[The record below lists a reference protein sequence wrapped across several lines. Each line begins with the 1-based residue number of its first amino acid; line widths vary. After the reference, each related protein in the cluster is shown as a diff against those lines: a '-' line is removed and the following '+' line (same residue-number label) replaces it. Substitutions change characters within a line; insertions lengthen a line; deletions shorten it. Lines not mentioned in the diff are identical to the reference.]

1 MIGTGSVIGA
11 WAVLGYLGDG
21 CSGTVWRVRETAAPF
36 RLGALKIHDGPK
48 TTATAEDF
56 RRERDFVVRQPLAGF
71 MPECYASGETGG
83 GTPYFVMQL
92 ADKLPRKLAR
102 RDLKRVIDRTAAALQ
117 RLHRLGWLH
126 CDVKREN
133 IGLVDGSAVLLD
145 FGSVRETAA
154 AKARPERVG
163 TWLNMAP
170 EVRDEVLLDERADVY
185 SLAAAFR
192 GLCRNRD
199 RRFFESLI
207 VRSLDNN
214 PLKRPQTMDAFRH
227 ELAADQDRLE
237 KFAVHARIAWAVVG
251 LLLVCNLAFGIWH
264 IVRLSHRDEQRRRA
278 ETYAQLG
285 LEAYD
290 DRHYRLAATLIRKA
304 VDTGACTNAAAFY
317 ALAEIYF
324 AGEALPRDTTV
335 SRKFAEQAAEQ
346 GSEKAKSLLNRIA
359 EQQKNR

>member
-71 MPECYASGETGG
+71 MPECYASGETDG

-126 CDVKREN
+126 CDVKRKN
-133 IGLVDGSAVLLD
+133 IGLIDGTAVLLD

-214 PLKRPQTMDAFRH
+214 PLKRPQTMDAFRR

-251 LLLVCNLAFGIWH
+251 FLLVCNLAFGIWH

-317 ALAEIYF
+317 ALAEICAKGKADKEDAASCREY
-324 AGEALPRDTTV
+324 
-335 SRKFAEQAAEQ
+335 AETAIKLGNKKAVELLRHL
-346 GSEKAKSLLNRIA
+346 GTLEK
-359 EQQKNR
+359 